1 MHFTVHTNERV
12 YSHSDQSTDAT
23 VSTHASDYVY
33 KSEGAKPG
41 WVQMGGGGFSP
52 KDDCGSDRKTKEV
65 VGKNYVDYGVR
76 GGRIR
81 TIAEVVC
88 AGSLC

>member
-1 MHFTVHTNERV
+1 MSKCSVVPMHFTVDTNERV

-41 WVQMGGGGFSP
+41 WVQMGGGGGACSP
-52 KDDCGSDRKTKEV
+52 
-65 VGKNYVDYGVR
+65 R
-76 GGRIR
+76 GG
-81 TIAEVVC
+81 
-88 AGSLC
+88 GLLS